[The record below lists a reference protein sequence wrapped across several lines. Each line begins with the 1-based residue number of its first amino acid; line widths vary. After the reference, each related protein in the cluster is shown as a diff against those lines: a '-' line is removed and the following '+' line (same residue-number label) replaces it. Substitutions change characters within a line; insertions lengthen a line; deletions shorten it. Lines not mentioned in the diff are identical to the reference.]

1 MNFTKII
8 AGIVIAGGIS
18 AITIPIIYSKQ
29 INKAIQIEKQ
39 NLSHYKIDIKELS
52 NKDSFIKTN
61 RKYIL
66 TIKDITPIVLEID
79 NSINHNDL
87 KTLKE
92 NFDNTKFL
100 ITINL
105 TKYPIYHKDAIKID
119 LFSLNN
125 YLTNTMKTDK
135 FGKQLLEF
143 IKNKGIETI
152 LDINNLNIAKAKIKD
167 INLNISE
174 KKEALNFQLNK
185 AYIDFNK
192 NIKTNINKISLKMS
206 DKTSSFDISMLD
218 FKDNLNRKSLFNYKE
233 ITTIKNINYTYN
245 DTISNISFNLKNID
259 SNTKVSSIVSNLNT
273 FNNINIK
280 NISLNKN
287 KDNINIDDFRFN
299 LQLLKLDLTSI
310 KKIYLSSTNANQN
323 EIIKNSLTLLN
334 KGFQLKLNPI
344 SINKATLKI
353 DNQTTTIDK
362 IDLKLDA
369 VLNKNNITT
378 SNLNELEKYVN
389 TTLNITTTQKNIDL
403 LTNLNPM
410 TAIYLAMVIK
420 KDKNNININLS
431 YKNGKIYSNGK
442 QLF

>member
-143 IKNKGIETI
+143 IKNKGIEAI

-310 KKIYLSSTNANQN
+310 KKLYLSSTNANQN